1 MDNKTLW
8 NDAVQILGEPEV
20 TRRFQRWIRG
30 MLNRE
35 IIKQNAVSTD
45 AQIRKQ
51 AEAIIQDLNRRT
63 GKNYGLT
70 ADALS
75 WIRALLENGRYT
87 VEDFY
92 KVHEAKVKEWLH
104 KPDMRKYLRPSTLYR
119 RSKFD
124 EYLQEWKPVRI
135 PPTPQA
141 VQARKE
147 AEQKKAVDAA
157 LVKKL
162 LAKPWW
168 DFPTWADFVRW
179 TLQFPDAESYEK
191 YYLPER
197 VRTMRK
203 APGMNFMVLKGESPQ
218 WAEDEY
224 RRLKE
229 ARSEA
234 V

>member
-8 NDAVQILGEPEV
+8 NDAVQVVGEAELC
-20 TRRFQRWIRG
+20 RRFRRWIRG
-30 MLNRE
+30 LVRRE
-35 IIKQNAVSTD
+35 VIKQNQASSDSLV
-45 AQIRKQ
+45 RKQ
-51 AEAIIQDLNRRT
+51 AEAVLQDLNRRT
-63 GKNYGLT
+63 GRNYGLT
-70 ADALS
+70 PDALRMAQAILAAGYS
-75 WIRALLENGRYT
+75 
-87 VEDFY
+87 VDDFY
-92 KVHEAKVKEWLH
+92 KVHEVMCKEWIDSP
-104 KPDMRKYLRPSTLYR
+104 KWSRYLRPSTLWQLK
-119 RSKFD
+119 KFD
-124 EYLQEWKPVRI
+124 ERLALWKPRRA
-135 PPTPQA
+135 PQTPQA

-147 AEQKKAVDAA
+147 AEQKKVADAA

-162 LAKPWW
+162 LARPWW

-224 RRLKE
+224 KRLKG
-229 ARSEA
+229 ARNEA

>member
-1 MDNKTLW
+1 
-8 NDAVQILGEPEV
+8 
-20 TRRFQRWIRG
+20 
-30 MLNRE
+30 
-35 IIKQNAVSTD
+35 
-45 AQIRKQ
+45 
-51 AEAIIQDLNRRT
+51 
-63 GKNYGLT
+63 
-70 ADALS
+70 
-75 WIRALLENGRYT
+75 
-87 VEDFY
+87 
-92 KVHEAKVKEWLH
+92 
-104 KPDMRKYLRPSTLYR
+104 
-119 RSKFD
+119 
-124 EYLQEWKPVRI
+124 
-135 PPTPQA
+135 

-147 AEQKKAVDAA
+147 AEQKKVADAA

-162 LAKPWW
+162 LARPWW

-224 RRLKE
+224 KRLKG
-229 ARSEA
+229 ARNEA